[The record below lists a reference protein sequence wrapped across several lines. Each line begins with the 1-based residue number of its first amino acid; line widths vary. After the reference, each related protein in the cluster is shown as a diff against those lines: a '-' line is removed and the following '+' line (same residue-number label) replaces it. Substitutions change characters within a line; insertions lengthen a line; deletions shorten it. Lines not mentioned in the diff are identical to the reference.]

1 MILNNG
7 QHIGQVTGPF
17 TANMDLLA
25 DSGPIGQFTPEK
37 QRPVIIKIGIQA
49 EKGTIVCI
57 NGTNIKIGNTGIY
70 ELDNVI
76 NIKELYFPNGADE
89 DTLIDFI
96 YIGELYR

>member
-7 QHIGQVTGPF
+7 QHVGQVSGPF
-17 TANMDLLA
+17 AANLDLLA
-25 DSGPIGQFTPEK
+25 DNGPIGIFTPEK
-37 QRPVIIKIGIQA
+37 QRPVITKLGIQA
-49 EKGTIVCI
+49 KKGTIVHI
-57 NGTNIKIGNTGIY
+57 NGADIKIGNTGIY

-96 YIGELYR
+96 YIGTLYR